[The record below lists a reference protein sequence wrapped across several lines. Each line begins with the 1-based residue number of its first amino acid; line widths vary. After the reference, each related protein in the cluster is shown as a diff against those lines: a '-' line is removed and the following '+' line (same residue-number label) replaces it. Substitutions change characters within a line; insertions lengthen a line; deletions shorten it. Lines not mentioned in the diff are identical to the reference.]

1 MASAISRKD
10 TFMFKRLFGG
20 PTTPEP
26 VNRLAVVRNI
36 TVGRTVSLDPLAWRR
51 LQPETVFN
59 LETDALEITAQGT
72 IALDSGQHVHRF
84 YTDDHVM
91 LQAMSDDPSG
101 AEAYDFSL
109 FIPWTSAYPPGE
121 TERRIWRDRLSE
133 PVFDGAPEELPAYP
147 RFWFSESDARQPPVT
162 LWETI
167 WDDRTATTPFSR
179 IFQTCMLYAR
189 DLAGGR
195 ELMLALEMEPEKAT
209 GKSADISHEIMVGI
223 PLEMAEFTA

>member
-1 MASAISRKD
+1 
-10 TFMFKRLFGG
+10 MFKRLFGQRDA
-20 PTTPEP
+20 EP
-26 VNRLAVVRNI
+26 VSQLAVVRNI
-36 TVGRTVSLDPLAWRR
+36 TVGRTVALDPLAWRR
-51 LQPETVFN
+51 LGDETHFS
-59 LETDALEITAQGT
+59 LDRDALEITAQGVVQ
-72 IALDSGQHVHRF
+72 LDDGPFVHRF

-109 FIPWTSAYPPGE
+109 FIPWTSAYPPGPR
-121 TERRIWRDRLSE
+121 ERRIWTDRLSE
-133 PVFDGAPEELPAYP
+133 PVFDGSPEELPSYP

-167 WDDRTATTPFSR
+167 WDDRTATVPYGR

-195 ELMLALEMEPEKAT
+195 ELMLALEMEPEKAP

-223 PLEMAEFTA
+223 PLEVGEFTA

>member
-1 MASAISRKD
+1 MAVAISRKD

-59 LETDALEITAQGT
+59 LDTDALEITAQGT

-121 TERRIWRDRLSE
+121 TERRAWRDRLSE
-133 PVFDGAPEELPAYP
+133 PVFDGTPEELPAYP
-147 RFWFSESDARQPPVT
+147 RFWFAESDARQPPVT

-195 ELMLALEMEPEKAT
+195 ELMLALEMEPEKAVD
-209 GKSADISHEIMVGI
+209 KSADISHEIMVGI